1 MTTTMTTIDA
11 KEKFTDLLNHVAHS
25 KERVILVRR
34 GKEICALVSLEDL
47 HHLEATQDKADLSD
61 AIGALKEAKSAG
73 SITLA
78 QLKEDFE
85 A

>member
-1 MTTTMTTIDA
+1 
-11 KEKFTDLLNHVAHS
+11 
-25 KERVILVRR
+25 
-34 GKEICALVSLEDL
+34 
-47 HHLEATQDKADLSD
+47 LSD
-61 AIGALKEAKSAG
+61 AIDALKEAKSAG